1 MCAADARSELD
12 FVDRRFGELTVD
24 QLHEIYWLRSLVFV
38 VEQACIYNDVDG
50 RDAEPGTTHHWLP
63 IGDRIATYARSLD
76 DGDGVLRVGRVVTH
90 PEHRGTGL
98 AAALVR
104 HIGEA
109 HTGTIVLD
117 AQSHLVPWYE
127 SLGYVVS
134 GAEFVDDGIPH
145 KPMRRT

>member
-1 MCAADARSELD
+1 
-12 FVDRRFGELTVD
+12 
-24 QLHEIYWLRSLVFV
+24 
-38 VEQACIYNDVDG
+38 
-50 RDAEPGTTHHWLP
+50 
-63 IGDRIATYARSLD
+63 
-76 DGDGVLRVGRVVTH
+76 VLRVGRVVTH